1 MVREKNIE
9 KVENVKGSE
18 DLNKKHSGQVLRSKS
33 SATAFV
39 ATILP
44 CEVGASK
51 GERANM
57 DLQEVRT
64 NGLLVVCFTAIILIG
79 CLAMRFKYLC
89 KPGLKVAPYRRL
101 LGFEKY
107 AMVAGATWLGT
118 AICFAVEETLLFSHN
133 LQWFTRGI
141 LLQQ

>member
-64 NGLLVVCFTAIILIG
+64 NGLLVVCFIHSNHFDWMFSNVVQIPMQTWIESGPIPKTVGFREICNG
-79 CLAMRFKYLC
+79 CRSNLAGNSNLFCGGRD
-89 KPGLKVAPYRRL
+89 
-101 LGFEKY
+101 
-107 AMVAGATWLGT
+107 ATV
-118 AICFAVEETLLFSHN
+118 FA
-133 LQWFTRGI
+133 
-141 LLQQ
+141 